1 MGHRSTAQTRPRSHR
16 PGRWTFGTWI
26 TAAAVT
32 LAVAGCSSAT
42 PEHDHAADEPPAAS
56 AMSASALPSRHVHGV
71 AVNPADQ
78 RVYLATHDG
87 LFRYDENGPTR
98 VGPVI
103 DLMGFTIAG
112 PDHFYASGHPA
123 TGTDLPDPVGLIT
136 STDAGRTWT
145 PLSRQG
151 QSDFHAL
158 TTSPAGVIGYDGEMW
173 RTQNTTAWQE
183 LTIPSPPMSLA
194 GSTTGPVVL
203 TANPAGLL
211 RSPDNGDSWTVI
223 PDAPSLAVLAIAGA
237 ATAVGV
243 SANGAVHISQDAGLT
258 WTPRGRTDQ
267 PQAIT
272 ATTDAQGLR
281 IFIATTQNVVQST
294 DSGHTFTPLV

>member
-1 MGHRSTAQTRPRSHR
+1 MGHRSTVQTRPQPR
-16 PGRWTFGTWI
+16 RWTRGPWI
-26 TAAAVT
+26 TAAAAVT
-32 LAVAGCSSAT
+32 LALAGCGSAA
-42 PEHDHAADEPPAAS
+42 PEHDHAAAEPAAGS
-56 AMSASALPSRHVHGV
+56 ATSASALPSRHVHGI

-78 RVYLATHDG
+78 HVYLATHDG
-87 LFRYDENGPTR
+87 LFRYDNTGPTR

-103 DLMGFTIAG
+103 DLMGFTVAG

-123 TGTDLPDPVGLIT
+123 IGTDLPDPVGLIA

-158 TTSPAGVIGYDGEMW
+158 TTSPAGIIGYDGEMW
-173 RTQNTTAWQE
+173 RTENTTAWDE
-183 LTIPSPPMSLA
+183 LTIPSPPLSMA

-203 TANPAGLL
+203 TTNPAGLL
-211 RSPDNGDSWTVI
+211 RSPDNGNSWTVV
-223 PDAPSLAVLAIAGA
+223 PDAPSLAVVTIDA

-243 SANGAVHISQDAGLT
+243 SADGTVHLSQDSGLT
-258 WTPRGRTDQ
+258 WTPRGRTDK

-272 ATTDAQGLR
+272 ATTDADGLR
-281 IFIATTQNVVQST
+281 ILVATTQNVMQST
-294 DSGHTFTPLV
+294 DGGHTFTALV